1 MRSRA
6 ALRGA
11 VFIFCSLVLML
22 FSSMAPT
29 LAFAAAAPLAPH
41 DGGLLNVHIQ
51 QLVPNG
57 INQLEAYVSVIG
69 ADGHPVAGLTAD
81 QVTATVDGQRLPIG
95 DLNEVTD
102 VGQPITA
109 AVLLDTST
117 TMGYDDKLPD
127 AKAAISAFGQS
138 LNAQDQ
144 VAFYQIAG
152 DGPAGVK
159 RLLNFTT
166 DHAKLSATVNPLP
179 PPAGP
184 GVRAPIYDAL
194 YQVAQDM
201 AALPG
206 RKLVVIQTDMHDDS
220 SIHSLDQAL
229 NLLQQ
234 VHLPVYTIGLGTD
247 ADLATLQHIS
257 QTTGGTSFDY
267 TDAASLSASYQTILS
282 QFRDSYRLI
291 LQTPGA
297 FAVGKHQVQVQ
308 VNYQGQPYTDT
319 ANFVVP
325 STALS
330 LRFSLHTNDQVVGS
344 ANLGLDVLGDDLPIK
359 LVTVTIDGKSFAS
372 IHGAGPHYALPTWNV
387 RYVWPGTHTIQVTAT
402 DIEGNRT
409 SVNVQVKVGV
419 EWPYWIGLLIE
430 LLLLLAALIVL
441 RYAYYRFL
449 GGKLEGTLFIYNSA
463 GQQARI
469 LLDEDVH
476 GSRMR
481 LKIRPE
487 GVFIGA
493 HPPLKKFPFEGEAT
507 SQASKSREG
516 RKVRALLYTE
526 KRRLQQGSKRVT
538 VPYYYQ
544 REKKKPLELN
554 NGKMKSAGQY
564 KVKFTEE

>member
-6 ALRGA
+6 VLLRAVLLFLTPVLLLLGGLAPAPAL
-11 VFIFCSLVLML
+11 
-22 FSSMAPT
+22 
-29 LAFAAAAPLAPH
+29 AASAPLAPR
-41 DGGLLNVHIQ
+41 DGGQLSVHIQ

-81 QVTATVDGQRLPIG
+81 QVTVMVDGQALPIG

-102 VGQPITA
+102 VSQPITA

-138 LNAQDQ
+138 LNAKDQ
-144 VAFYQIAG
+144 VGFYQIAG

-166 DHAKLSATVNPLP
+166 DHAQLSAVVNPLP

-206 RKLVVIQTDMHDDS
+206 RKLVVMQTDMHDDS
-220 SIHSLDQAL
+220 SIHTLDQAL
-229 NLLQQ
+229 TLLQQ

-247 ADLATLQHIS
+247 ADLKTLQIIS

-267 TDAASLSASYQTILS
+267 SDAPGLSASYQTILS

-297 FAVGKHQVQVQ
+297 FAVGNHQVQVQ
-308 VNYQGQPYTDT
+308 VNYQGQAYTDT

-325 STALS
+325 ATALT
-330 LRFSLHTNDQVVGS
+330 LHFSLHANDQVVGS
-344 ANLGLDVLGDDLPIK
+344 TNLALDVLGDDLPIK
-359 LVTVTIDGKSFAS
+359 SVRVTIDGKPFAT
-372 IHGAGPHYALPTWNV
+372 IHGAGPHYVFPTWNV
-387 RYVWPGTHTIQVTAT
+387 RYVWPGIHTIQATAL
-402 DIEGNRT
+402 DVEGNHT
-409 SVNVQVKVGV
+409 SMSVQVRVGI
-419 EWPYWIGLLIE
+419 EWPYWISVLIE
-430 LLLLLAALIVL
+430 LLLLVAVVIVL

-449 GGKLEGTLFIYNSA
+449 GGKLEGTLVIYNSA
-463 GQQARI
+463 GQQAKI

-487 GVFIGA
+487 GVYMGA
-493 HPPLKKFPFEGEAT
+493 HPPLKLFPFMGDAT
-507 SQASKSREG
+507 APASKSKSG
-516 RKVRALLYTE
+516 RRVRALVYTR
-526 KRRLQQGSKRVT
+526 KQRLQQGSKRVV

-544 REKKKPLELN
+544 REKKRPLELN
-554 NGKMKSAGQY
+554 NGRMKSAGQY